1 MLIRYKGQLYRRIDS
16 ANHQDIVKYLELNK
30 STKEAT
36 LKFAKG
42 IKGSGVNKDAKVEK
56 DAKEYLKAIDEAIRH
71 LKSDKINDAKR
82 ALETAIKHSTNS
94 HDSTALKSV
103 IQKLK

>member
-1 MLIRYKGQLYRRIDS
+1 MLIRYKGQLYKRVDN

-30 STKEAT
+30 SAKESVAQ
-36 LKFAKG
+36 FAKDD
-42 IKGSGVNKDAKVEK
+42 KGV
-56 DAKEYLKAIDEAIRH
+56 KEYLKAIDEAIKH
-71 LKSDKINDAKR
+71 LKSDKVSEAKR
-82 ALETAIKHSTNS
+82 ALETAIKHSTNP